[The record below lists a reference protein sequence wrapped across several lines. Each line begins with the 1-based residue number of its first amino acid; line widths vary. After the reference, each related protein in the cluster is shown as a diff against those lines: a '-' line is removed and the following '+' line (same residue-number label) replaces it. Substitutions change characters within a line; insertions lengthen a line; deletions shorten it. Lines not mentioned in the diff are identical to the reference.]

1 MTQRRVALLVFLLLL
16 FLVAGSFGGRLIGS
30 FGVALAHQAPQDP
43 PQQPS
48 SQAAA
53 PPIKAESRAV
63 RVDVVVTDKKG
74 NYVHDLKAD
83 DFKVYEDN
91 KQQPVTNFSFGADP
105 NAAAASGR
113 HYLVLFFDNS
123 TMDVGDQAQARTAAA
138 KFIDQNAGPDRVMA
152 VMDFGGTLRVEQN
165 FTADAARL
173 KQAVQNIKTSAVDPN
188 GTASGASSSGGLSLP
203 GSPSTD
209 AAAADFG
216 VQTLL
221 LAVRSVAKSLA
232 SVPGRKSMILFS
244 SGFPLSPEAESELT
258 ATIDVCNKANVA
270 IYPLDV
276 RGLVTPDIAP
286 GSGRGPSSV
295 VPNNSLPGAS
305 TLASTHSLIETE
317 RLQSTVA
324 GISLASYHVSAPSEL
339 AYLQHGGGGG
349 GGGGGHGGGGGGGTG
364 GTGGTGGKGGSGGTG
379 GTGGGGSR
387 GGVNNTGTYGNPNNT
402 QPRAIVPAFPP
413 SAATNQ
419 QVLYMLADGTGGF
432 PIFDTNDLFAGLQKI
447 ANEQNE
453 YYLLGYVPTDS
464 SEGSCHTLKVKVER
478 GGANVRAR
486 SGYCNIKAS
495 DMLAGKPIE
504 KELETRAA
512 ASGAATEG
520 SLEAPFF
527 YTSINEARVDLA
539 MEVPSATI
547 DFSKV
552 KGKYH
557 ADVNV
562 LGIAYRPDGS
572 VAARFSDE
580 INMDFEKE
588 ELQKFTQSPM
598 RYQTQFSVAPGQ
610 YRLTV
615 VLSGGAQKFGKY
627 ETSLAIEPYDGKTF
641 SLSGL
646 AFSNEMQR
654 VSAGSS
660 DLDADLLADRMPM
673 IVQGV
678 ELTPSGSN
686 HFKKTDR
693 VVLYAQIYDPSLS
706 DPNPPLVG
714 CRYVIIDQKTGKQVL
729 STGLFSVTPY
739 VLKGN
744 PVVPLALK
752 VPVDTFP
759 PGEYRL
765 EMQSGDAGGAISHVR
780 IATFQTE

>member
-286 GSGRGPSSV
+286 VSGRGPSSV
-295 VPNNSLPGAS
+295 IPNNSLPGAS

-324 GISLASYHVSAPSEL
+324 GISLASYHVSPPSEL

>member
-16 FLVAGSFGGRLIGS
+16 FLVAGSFGGRLIGA
-30 FGVALAHQAPQDP
+30 FGGALAHQAPQDP

-165 FTADAARL
+165 FPADAARL

-295 VPNNSLPGAS
+295 IPNNSLPGAS

-324 GISLASYHVSAPSEL
+324 GISLASYHVSPPSEL

-364 GTGGTGGKGGSGGTG
+364 GSGGKGGSGGTG

-495 DMLAGKPIE
+495 DMLAGKPIK

-580 INMDFEKE
+580 INMDFKKE

-765 EMQSGDAGGAISHVR
+765 EMQSGDGSGAISHVR

>member
-152 VMDFGGTLRVEQN
+152 VMDFGGSLRVEQN

-295 VPNNSLPGAS
+295 IPNNSLPGAS

-324 GISLASYHVSAPSEL
+324 GISLASYHVSPPSEL

-364 GTGGTGGKGGSGGTG
+364 GSGGKGGSGGTG

-765 EMQSGDAGGAISHVR
+765 EMQSGDGSGAISHVR